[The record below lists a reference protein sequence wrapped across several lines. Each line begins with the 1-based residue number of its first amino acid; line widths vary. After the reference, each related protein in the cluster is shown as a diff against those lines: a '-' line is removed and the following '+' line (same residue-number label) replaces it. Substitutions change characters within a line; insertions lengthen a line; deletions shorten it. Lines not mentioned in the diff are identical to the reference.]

1 MQSVVKNATMLNI
14 KGDAA
19 VEENAFY
26 VALSLLV
33 NLDASLYQIVVLSL
47 QVSLLAVLIA
57 ATLGF
62 PLGVGLLFWKYGD
75 IILRDQ
81 TLRAY
86 GLGGNRKVNPHFIFR
101 KAYSQLYKH
110 FKPDSAWWIQM
121 QMP

>member
-1 MQSVVKNATMLNI
+1 MLNI

-57 ATLGF
+57 AFLHNS
-62 PLGVGLLFWKYGD
+62 
-75 IILRDQ
+75 
-81 TLRAY
+81 A
-86 GLGGNRKVNPHFIFR
+86 NRTTRI
-101 KAYSQLYKH
+101 
-110 FKPDSAWWIQM
+110 
-121 QMP
+121 